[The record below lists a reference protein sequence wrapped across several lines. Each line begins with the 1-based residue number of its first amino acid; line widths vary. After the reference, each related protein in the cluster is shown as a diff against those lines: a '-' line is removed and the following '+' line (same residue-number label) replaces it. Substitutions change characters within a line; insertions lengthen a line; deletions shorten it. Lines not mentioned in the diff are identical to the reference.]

1 MALPNPFGRFFN
13 DPDLE
18 QIEGFINGILSTPID
33 SRDDNTEAISSE
45 LINSLYNND
54 KEKPELEK
62 IFSQFAVPA
71 ERLQRYAAYD
81 EIYASVQMIKRI
93 VKVYKPYI
101 IQKNPVSGSW
111 YLLRKTDYAK
121 KTSNDEEQKA
131 RDAKDYFDDTIK
143 SFNLLKKLK
152 NNIIHNQLLYGD
164 CFVEV
169 LDLKK
174 EKEKIKDLSKI
185 TILNEI
191 ELSSLKKEV
200 NNINQN
206 TPQLQLDSIL
216 EAVTNKLVNVDSAI
230 DEDELVKDDLLKF
243 GNTLLRVHKPHN
255 IIMLETQYG
264 SILGYLEITKN
275 EQTQNAQSVGQA
287 LSNITNK
294 LVNYSNKDGGNT
306 ITNSEV
312 IVNKIIYHILKK
324 VNESRGNKDSKT
336 KFEPSVIDDL
346 KRFVIE
352 QGLHNKQLNLKPIE
366 VRYIP
371 VDKMVNF
378 NLSSSENY
386 PYGGSLI
393 ESLMLPGKLFILSQ
407 LSNLTQKLS
416 RAPLTR

>member
-33 SRDDNTEAISSE
+33 NKDENNETISSE
-45 LINSLYNND
+45 IINQLYKD
-54 KEKPELEK
+54 EKEKPELEK
-62 IFSQFAVPA
+62 IFSQFAVPQ
-71 ERLQRYAAYD
+71 ERLQRYNAYD
-81 EIYASVQMIKRI
+81 EIYSSVQMIKRI

-101 IQKNPVSGSW
+101 IQKNPVSGTW

-121 KTSNDEEQKA
+121 KTSNDEEQRA
-131 RDAKDYFDDTIK
+131 RDAKEYFDDTIK
-143 SFNLLKKLK
+143 SFDLLNKLK

-164 CFVEV
+164 CFVEI

-174 EKEKIKDLSKI
+174 EKEKIKDLSKV
-185 TILNEI
+185 TILNEVSI
-191 ELSSLKKEV
+191 LNLKKEV
-200 NNINQN
+200 DSINKS
-206 TPQLQLDSIL
+206 TPQLQLDAIL
-216 EAVTNKLVNVDSAI
+216 EAVTDKLVNVDTTI
-230 DEDELVKDDLLKF
+230 DEDELQKDDLLKF
-243 GNTLLRVHKPHN
+243 GNTLIRVHKPHN
-255 IIMLETQYG
+255 IIILETQYG
-264 SILGYLEITKN
+264 SVLGYLEVTKN
-275 EQTQNAQSVGQA
+275 EQTQNNQSVGQA

-294 LVNYSNKDGGNT
+294 LVSYSNKDGGT
-306 ITNSEV
+306 SITKPET

-324 VNESRGNKDSKT
+324 VNDTRGNKDSKT
-336 KFEPSVIDDL
+336 KFDQTVINDL

-352 QGLHNKQLNLKPIE
+352 QGLHDKQINLRPVE

-378 NLSSSENY
+378 NLASSENY